1 MEQQHLRLENS
12 SQTGFS
18 SALTAY
24 GSINISGN
32 FERFDEKD
40 YLDKNNEAKQEEEY
54 KFLDRRTGLGRGGQS
69 LGLVLFF

>member
-1 MEQQHLRLENS
+1 MEQQHLWLENS

-54 KFLDRRTGLGRGGQS
+54 KFLDR
-69 LGLVLFF
+69 